1 MNFKRIPVGSVFV
14 NLRSD
19 GDRIC
24 EHIARGKGFEPQSRK
39 LWGEWCA
46 KRGTVLDIG
55 AYSGLFAI
63 GASLLG
69 CTVLAFE
76 PMPFMADRFEFNA
89 MNNGCRIALMRAA
102 VSDRNGDIDITYNS
116 KVPMTAGASLI
127 RKKGPKL
134 RVATMTID
142 SFKFQQLTAIKMDV
156 ERAEPLVL
164 KGARET
170 LERCRPMMLVE
181 ALGESERAAVL
192 AAVPSI
198 YRVADVID
206 VRNMVLLPC

>member
-1 MNFKRIPVGSVFV
+1 
-14 NLRSD
+14 
-19 GDRIC
+19 
-24 EHIARGKGFEPQSRK
+24 
-39 LWGEWCA
+39 
-46 KRGTVLDIG
+46 VLDIG

-69 CTVLAFE
+69 CSVLAFE
-76 PMPFMADRFEFNA
+76 PMPFNANRFEFNA
-89 MNNGCRIALMRAA
+89 ANNGCKIALMRAA
-102 VSDRNGDIDITYNS
+102 VSDKNGSVDITYNS
-116 KVPMTAGASLI
+116 KVPFTAGASLI

-134 RVATMTID
+134 RVPSVTVD

-164 KGARET
+164 KGALET
-170 LERCRPMMLVE
+170 LERCKPRMLVE

-192 AAVPSI
+192 ASVPDF
-198 YRVADVID
+198 YRLADVID